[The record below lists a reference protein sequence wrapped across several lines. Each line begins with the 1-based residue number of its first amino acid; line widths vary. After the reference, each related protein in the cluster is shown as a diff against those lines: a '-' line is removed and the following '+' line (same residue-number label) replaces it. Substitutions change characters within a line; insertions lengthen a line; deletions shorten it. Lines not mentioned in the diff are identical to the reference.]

1 MMSSRLA
8 KAKLKTQTKEWHK
21 YLENKILLVG
31 NVLGAYKLINFS
43 GNFNKLCEII
53 WMNET
58 EHKFDSLEIFQQ
70 QVALGNYNFWM
81 DLKEIEIIEEL

>member
-1 MMSSRLA
+1 MKARLA
-8 KAKLKTQTKEWHK
+8 KAKLKTSTKEWHK

-31 NVLGAYKLINFS
+31 NVYGAYKLISFS

-53 WMNET
+53 WNNET
-58 EHKFDSLEIFQQ
+58 EHKFDSLESFQQ

-81 DLKEIEIIEEL
+81 DLKEIEIVEEF